1 MGNDIALWDGFE
13 ELVVTSH
20 LQPITMKRRLKLFS
34 QLERP
39 TVDVP

>member
-1 MGNDIALWDGFE
+1 VLWDGFE

-20 LQPITMKRRLKLFS
+20 SQPITIKRRLKLFS

-39 TVDVP
+39 SVHAP

>member
-1 MGNDIALWDGFE
+1 MSNDTVLWDDFG

-20 LQPITMKRRLKLFS
+20 SQPITMKRRLKLFS

-39 TVDVP
+39 TVDVQ